1 MAKLNTYKQLISE
14 YRDKLSYSF
23 NDRFAEAKRM
33 VPDYKERLKK
43 YFDDKFLRRKH
54 TLQLFIEKLEG
65 LSPLEKISRGFAYV
79 SGADGPIV
87 STKDVNVGDD
97 ISLIIKDGKIDAKV
111 SGKQDGE
118 IYGKE

>member
-1 MAKLNTYKQLISE
+1 MI
-14 YRDKLSYSF
+14 
-23 NDRFAEAKRM
+23 
-33 VPDYKERLKK
+33 PDYKNNLKN
-43 YFDDKFLRRKH
+43 YFNDKFLRRKH

-87 STKDVNVGDD
+87 STKDVDVGDD

>member
-1 MAKLNTYKQLISE
+1 MARLTTYKQLISE
-14 YRDKLSYSF
+14 YRDKLSYNF
-23 NDRFAEAKRM
+23 NDKFAEAKRLI
-33 VPDYKERLKK
+33 PDYKNNLKN
-43 YFDDKFLRRKH
+43 YFNDKFLRRKH

-87 STKDVNVGDD
+87 STKDVDVGDD